1 MPDEWQD
8 DAVDGLTWWEL
19 LGPFPKARDVGRIN
33 RSGTRTVV
41 RIRTHY
47 ELIVTVTSRFCY
59 APV

>member
-1 MPDEWQD
+1 MEWDRTDSASQAIRKMEIW
-8 DAVDGLTWWEL
+8 AVGSNVT
-19 LGPFPKARDVGRIN
+19 VGRIN

-47 ELIVTVTSRFCY
+47 ELIVTVTSLFCY